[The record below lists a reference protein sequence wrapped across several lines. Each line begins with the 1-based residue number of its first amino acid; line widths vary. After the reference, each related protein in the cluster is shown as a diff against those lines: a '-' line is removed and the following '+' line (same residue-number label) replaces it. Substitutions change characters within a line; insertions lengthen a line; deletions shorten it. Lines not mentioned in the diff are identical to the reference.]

1 MFPYYYPTSILAVDD
16 DPRFLE
22 SFRFHFGEDFVCH
35 SFSRPD
41 QAIDFAKQD
50 QSKAETVDYFTVEDD
65 DTWDVSRQENGN
77 QVLVFKASEVSNL
90 IFNKNRFRH
99 ISVIVVDYDMP
110 LMNGLDF
117 CRSLKD
123 HPARKIM
130 LTGEASQDTAI
141 KAFNE
146 GVIDCFLFKH
156 RPDITDVLS
165 QEIQKQQDAFF
176 QSLTNPLRLAFSVQL
191 PDFFDDPNV
200 NDVFRHLKSQ
210 YDIVEY
216 YASVKPQG
224 SLMVDGNGKAFFMI
238 VMNNVQLRAHYE
250 VAREYGAPS
259 QLVEML
265 EKGEVLPCFPTDSG
279 FYDETVEDGW
289 KHYLL
294 PSHKVQGKSDW
305 SYAILQTNNIQ
316 DMAKGTAITFEEYMS
331 EQDQD

>member
-22 SFRFHFGEDFVCH
+22 SFAFHFSEDFLCH
-35 SFSRPD
+35 AFSRPD
-41 QAIDFAKQD
+41 QAIDFAQQS
-50 QSKAETVDYFTVEDD
+50 QSKAEVVDYFSAEDD
-65 DTWDVSRQENGN
+65 DSWDMTRHENGN
-77 QVLVFKASEVSNL
+77 QVLVFKASEVSNM
-90 IFNKNRFRH
+90 IFNRNRFRH

-165 QEIQKQQDAFF
+165 VEIMKQQQAFF
-176 QSLTNPLRLAFSVQL
+176 QSLTDPLRLAFSVQL
-191 PDFFDDPNV
+191 PNFFDDPNV
-200 NDVFRHLKSQ
+200 NDVFNHLQQQ
-210 YDIVEY
+210 YNIVEY

-224 SLMVDGNGKAFFMI
+224 ALMVDGNGKAFFMI
-238 VMNNVQLRAHYE
+238 VMNQAQQRAHFE
-250 VAREYGAPS
+250 VAREYGAS
-259 QLVEML
+259 GQLIEML
-265 EKGEVLPCFPTDSG
+265 EQGEVLPCFPTEGG
-279 FYDETVEDGW
+279 FYEETLAENW

-294 PSHKVQGKSDW
+294 PSHKVKGKSDW
-305 SYAILQTNNIQ
+305 SYAILQTNNVQ
-316 DMAKGTAITFEEYMS
+316 DMAEGSATTFEDYMS
-331 EQDQD
+331 ELEQE